1 MKNKRI
7 RIMEQKV
14 QNILEYLI
22 KRYQIKKP
30 KKIEYKED
38 YDYIEIVLRD
48 KESIIYSIEY
58 DYINNL
64 VIVQIQGKN
73 YKDCYEMGSD
83 YITLRK
89 RIYQKT
95 LDTILEKIYPNEFEY
110 KVEKI
115 NGVTYYFEDKKEEK
129 KLMINGFLWK
139 ELKYH
144 LKNSYLNAFIELMI
158 PMQNPCSE
166 ERMVETLLRED
177 ITISNVDDLI
187 SLLQESIGSLDIFV
201 RIKNIKVTEDTKNVL
216 DTYDGIIQKR
226 RKKIEEEK
234 IEVLPSI
241 LMDNEKMKILKL

>member
-1 MKNKRI
+1 MERLRVRFWKYMKNKRI

-95 LDTILEKIYPNEFEY
+95 LDTILEKS
-110 KVEKI
+110 
-115 NGVTYYFEDKKEEK
+115 
-129 KLMINGFLWK
+129 
-139 ELKYH
+139 LK
-144 LKNSYLNAFIELMI
+144 
-158 PMQNPCSE
+158 
-166 ERMVETLLRED
+166 
-177 ITISNVDDLI
+177 
-187 SLLQESIGSLDIFV
+187 
-201 RIKNIKVTEDTKNVL
+201 
-216 DTYDGIIQKR
+216 
-226 RKKIEEEK
+226 
-234 IEVLPSI
+234 
-241 LMDNEKMKILKL
+241 